1 MKSKYIISGKIR
13 VLTILTLLVLIFF
26 SCQKENEPEVEINEP
41 GDLIQASLL
50 SNYAAS
56 DIESVLNAFNADF
69 PLEIE
74 YSVDVVKIVYYTY
87 DPAGELVKA
96 SGALMIPSQASD
108 LSSICFHHGTET
120 KRSQVAS
127 VNPLSTGEGF
137 AGLIM
142 ASVGFLTFQPD
153 YLGLGE
159 SDILHPYLFAK
170 SYADASI
177 DLLKAGRTYCNE
189 EGITLNGDLYLGGY
203 SEGGYATLAVQK
215 EIEKQF
221 SFEFE
226 IVANAPQAGPYDL
239 HETVK
244 YLIGFEKYPEP
255 TFLAYMVTAYN
266 DVYGWNRLEDF
277 FLDPYAGQME
287 QLFDGNHT
295 NSEIKNSLPE
305 EISLLFKESF
315 IIGYLSGSET
325 EFINAVK
332 ENTLLNWTPLAPVQF
347 YHSNADEI
355 VPYQNSLTALE
366 NLQTHGGSEV
376 SLVTIDGMKHAEAAL
391 TAISQMTVWFDSLRT
406 AR

>member
-1 MKSKYIISGKIR
+1 MMSKYIFSGKNWI
-13 VLTILTLLVLIFF
+13 LTTLTLLVLISF
-26 SCQKENEPEVEINEP
+26 SCQKENESEVEINEP
-41 GDLIQASLL
+41 GDLIQASFL

-87 DPAGELVKA
+87 DPAGELVIA
-96 SGALMIPSQASD
+96 SGALMIPIQLID
-108 LSSICFHHGTET
+108 MPSICFHHGTET

-127 VNPLSTGEGF
+127 GFPLSTGEGF

-159 SDILHPYLFAK
+159 SEILHPYLFAK
-170 SYADASI
+170 SYSDASI
-177 DLLKAGRTYCNE
+177 DLLIAGSTYCNQ

-203 SEGGYATLAVQK
+203 SEGGYASLAVQK

-221 SFEFE
+221 SFEFK
-226 IVANAPQAGPYDL
+226 IVANTPQAGPYDL

-244 YLIGFEKYPEP
+244 YLIGFEEYPEP

-295 NSEIKNSLPE
+295 NGEINSNLPKK
-305 EISLLFKESF
+305 ISLLFKESF
-315 IIGYLSGSET
+315 ITGYLNGSET

-332 ENTLLNWTPLAPVQF
+332 ENTLLNWAPIAPVRF
-347 YHSNADEI
+347 YHSITDEI

-366 NLQTHGGSEV
+366 NLKAHGGSEV

-391 TAISQMTVWFDSLRT
+391 TAISQMTEWFDSLRT
-406 AR
+406 TR

>member
-1 MKSKYIISGKIR
+1 MILLILISSG
-13 VLTILTLLVLIFF
+13 
-26 SCQKENEPEVEINEP
+26 CQKEIEPEVEVNEP
-41 GDLIQASLL
+41 GDLIQATPL
-50 SNYAAS
+50 SSYSAT
-56 DIESVLNAFNADF
+56 DIESILNAFGFNF

-74 YSVDVVKIVYYTY
+74 YSVNVVKIVYYTY

-96 SGALMIPSQASD
+96 SGVLMIPKQLSD

-159 SDILHPYLFAK
+159 SGILHPYLFAE

-177 DLLKAGRTYCNE
+177 DLLTAGRTYCIE

-226 IVANAPQAGPYDL
+226 IIANAPQAGPYDL

-244 YLIGFEKYPEP
+244 YLIGFDEYPEP

-266 DVYGWNRLEDF
+266 DVYGWNRLDDF

-295 NSEIKNSLPE
+295 MSEIANNLPE
-305 EISLLFKESF
+305 KVSLLFKESF
-315 IIGYLSGSET
+315 ITGYLNGNET

-332 ENTLLNWTPLAPVQF
+332 GNTLLNWTPLAPVQF
-347 YHSNADEI
+347 YHSNADEV
-355 VPYQNSLTALE
+355 VPYQNSLTAYE
-366 NLQTHGGSEV
+366 NLQAHGASDV

-391 TAISQMTVWFDSLRT
+391 TDISLMTVWFDSLRT
-406 AR
+406 TR